1 MCISICLFLAAWP
14 ALMLACYCS
23 RNDDMRAGLVCCSFT
38 HCTGRV
44 WATIYKL
51 VPLDSHPVCVP
62 LESVLVTGQRTQ
74 YGVMLLLRH

>member
-23 RNDDMRAGLVCCSFT
+23 RNDDLRAGLVCCSPT

-44 WATIYKL
+44 WATTYKL
-51 VPLDSHPVCVP
+51 VHLDFNPVCVL
-62 LESVLVTGQRTQ
+62 LESVLVTGQRTL
-74 YGVMLLLRH
+74 YGATLLLCH